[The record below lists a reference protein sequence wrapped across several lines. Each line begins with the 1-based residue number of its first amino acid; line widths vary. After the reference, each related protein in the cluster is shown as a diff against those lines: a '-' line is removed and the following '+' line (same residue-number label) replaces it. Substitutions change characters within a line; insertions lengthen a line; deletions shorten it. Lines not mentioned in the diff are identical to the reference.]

1 MLTTRRT
8 SQQHAWKEICC
19 LYLFQTT
26 IFLAV
31 AFLGRAGRL
40 CETKDAV
47 STSGIAEFLPEI
59 IATAAGWEYLSGSA
73 ITSFWR
79 AEP

>member
-1 MLTTRRT
+1 M
-8 SQQHAWKEICC
+8 
-19 LYLFQTT
+19 